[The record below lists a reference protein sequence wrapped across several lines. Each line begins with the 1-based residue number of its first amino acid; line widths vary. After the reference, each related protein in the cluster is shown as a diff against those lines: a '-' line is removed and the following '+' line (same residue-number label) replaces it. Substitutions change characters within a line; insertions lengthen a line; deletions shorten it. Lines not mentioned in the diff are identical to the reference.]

1 MKKQLLKKVLFYVFL
16 SMLFV
21 ACSEADEQ
29 TVYVSKGFW
38 ERAQNAASKGLNYN
52 GDVYTFIKNEMDNNP
67 AVFDAYQK
75 SFDESYNN
83 AANILETCAKRLDEA
98 EAKIEAATDVDFES
112 VQKVVNGYKPDAVV
126 ETNIGTCGYIDL
138 GLPSGTLWATANLG
152 IQQMSKVGNN
162 FSEYFNLQKP
172 VRPESP
178 KLPEAINI
186 REYIVRKSAEEI
198 EGGCVEIPY
207 KEFVATLEKVN
218 YEAPSV
224 ENLDKLIWAIKD
236 ELLDNIENKAINFRD
251 HQVFDYE
258 RRDAVK
264 YVEEFNKA
272 FNRYN
277 FDILTHDF
285 SYLLDLGTPYSW
297 GTNFVMDDKSG
308 STTFSASEDWVTV
321 LLGSNWST
329 PTKEQ
334 VEELLQYCELTNV
347 SNDNF
352 AKGGSITYESNNQ
365 LSTGKIQGYE
375 LKSKFNGKTL
385 FIPGDYYYM
394 INERV
399 DAGKY
404 YVLQKKIITVQDRNP
419 KFRIRPVYKSK

>member
-1 MKKQLLKKVLFYVFL
+1 M
-16 SMLFV
+16 
-21 ACSEADEQ
+21 
-29 TVYVSKGFW
+29 
-38 ERAQNAASKGLNYN
+38 
-52 GDVYTFIKNEMDNNP
+52 
-67 AVFDAYQK
+67 
-75 SFDESYNN
+75 
-83 AANILETCAKRLDEA
+83 
-98 EAKIEAATDVDFES
+98 
-112 VQKVVNGYKPDAVV
+112 
-126 ETNIGTCGYIDL
+126 
-138 GLPSGTLWATANLG
+138 
-152 IQQMSKVGNN
+152 
-162 FSEYFNLQKP
+162 
-172 VRPESP
+172 
-178 KLPEAINI
+178 
-186 REYIVRKSAEEI
+186 
-198 EGGCVEIPY
+198 
-207 KEFVATLEKVN
+207 
-218 YEAPSV
+218 
-224 ENLDKLIWAIKD
+224 
-236 ELLDNIENKAINFRD
+236 
-251 HQVFDYE
+251 
-258 RRDAVK
+258 K

-285 SYLLDLGTPYSW
+285 SYLLDFGTPYSW

-334 VEELLQYCELTNV
+334 AEELLQYCELTNV